1 MISLIKSQIDNV
13 TVELTVEETIG
24 SQLGG
29 YPTLLIGDVNIE
41 SCMVAEVD
49 TLAVIKAIAT
59 SETVEDFE
67 WKTKDC
73 WNAKK
78 FATILK
84 AFVALDYTPDH
95 SMMVEDTMSN
105 SVWLKAIHKEDD
117 IFCDDESTPWERT
130 VALAKIYDY
139 RKHLTFVPMPD
150 ELRGVLDDE

>member
-59 SETVEDFE
+59 SETVDEFQS
-67 WKTKDC
+67 KTEDC

-84 AFVALDYTPDH
+84 AFVALDDVPDH
-95 SMMVEDTMSN
+95 SLMVENTFRN
-105 SVWLKAIHKEDD
+105 GGILKLIHKQDD
-117 IFCDDESTPWERT
+117 IVCDDKSTPWQRT
-130 VALAKIYDY
+130 QALAKIYDY
-139 RKHLTFVPMPD
+139 RRALTFVPMPD
-150 ELRGVLDDE
+150 ELRGVSDE

>member
-1 MISLIKSQIDNV
+1 MISLIKSQIDGV

-24 SQLGG
+24 SKLGG
-29 YPTLLIGDVNIE
+29 MPILLIGDVNIE
-41 SCMVAEVD
+41 SVMVQEVD

-84 AFVALDYTPDH
+84 AFVALDDVPDH
-95 SMMVEDTMSN
+95 SLMVENTFRN
-105 SVWLKAIHKEDD
+105 GGILKLIHKQDD
-117 IFCDDESTPWERT
+117 IVCDDESTPWERT

-139 RKHLTFVPMPD
+139 RRALTFVPLPD